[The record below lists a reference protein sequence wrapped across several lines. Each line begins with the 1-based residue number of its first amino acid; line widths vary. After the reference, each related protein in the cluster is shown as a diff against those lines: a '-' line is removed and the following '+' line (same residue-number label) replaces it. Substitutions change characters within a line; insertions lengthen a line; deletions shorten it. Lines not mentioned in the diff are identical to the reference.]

1 MENRALVYSARK
13 EYRAILVKDKLFSAG
28 IEAIIL
34 NHKDSISN
42 IVGDFEVY
50 VNNEDLVKA
59 KEIVGPKE
67 EE

>member
-1 MENRALVYSARK
+1 MENRALVYTARK
-13 EYRAILVKDKLFSAG
+13 EYRAILIKDKLSSSG
-28 IEAIIL
+28 IDAIIL

-42 IVGDFEVY
+42 LVGDFEVY
-50 VNNEDLVKA
+50 VNNEDLEKA